1 LPLREASKIIDEGV
15 CTVGKMLKIKM
26 VKSVITRPEKQR
38 KIMRG
43 LGLNKLNSTVT
54 LVDTPEIRG
63 MINKVIH
70 LVSVEESKE

>member
-1 LPLREASKIIDEGV
+1 M
-15 CTVGKMLKIKM
+15 GKMLTIRK
-26 VKSVITRPEKQR
+26 VKSVIARPEKQK

-43 LGLNKLNSTVT
+43 LGLNKMNSTVT
-54 LVDTPEIRG
+54 LADTPETRG

>member
-1 LPLREASKIIDEGV
+1 M
-15 CTVGKMLKIKM
+15 GKMLKIRK
-26 VKSVITRPEKQR
+26 VKSEIGRPEKHR
-38 KIMRG
+38 KVLRG

-54 LVDTPEIRG
+54 LADTPQVRG

>member
-1 LPLREASKIIDEGV
+1 MGDI
-15 CTVGKMLKIKM
+15 LKIKM
-26 VKSVITRPEKQR
+26 VKSEIGRPEKQR
-38 KIMRG
+38 KIIRG
-43 LGLNKLNSTVT
+43 LGLKKLNSTVT